1 MADTDF
7 AAVKKDIRR
16 RMEGAVDV
24 LKQEF
29 GGLRTGRASINLLEP
44 IQVEAYGSQM
54 PMNQVGT
61 IGVPEPRMLT
71 VQVWDKE
78 LVKSVD
84 KAIRDS
90 GLGLNPS
97 IDGLL
102 IRVPIPELSE
112 ERRVELSKVAGR
124 YAEDARVAVRNVR
137 RHTMDEL
144 KKQEKGGDISKDEHH
159 TFGKEIQDVTDEFVA
174 AIDAA
179 LETKEQE
186 IMQV

>member
-1 MADTDF
+1 
-7 AAVKKDIRR
+7 
-16 RMEGAVDV
+16 
-24 LKQEF
+24 
-29 GGLRTGRASINLLEP
+29 
-44 IQVEAYGSQM
+44 
-54 PMNQVGT
+54 
-61 IGVPEPRMLT
+61 
-71 VQVWDKE
+71 
-78 LVKSVD
+78 
-84 KAIRDS
+84 
-90 GLGLNPS
+90 
-97 IDGLL
+97 
-102 IRVPIPELSE
+102 
-112 ERRVELSKVAGR
+112 VELSKVAGR